1 MKFNNLNLKEA
12 NKSFTE
18 FGMDCK
24 NFLDIMNN
32 KLWRMELFKMPIII
46 ILKEILNYFSILI
59 TEICIIRLLSYE
71 KAIKEVKPDCFK
83 KVP

>member
-1 MKFNNLNLKEA
+1 MKFNNLNLKET
-12 NKSFTE
+12 NKSFTK
-18 FGMDCK
+18 FGMDYK

-32 KLWRMELFKMPIII
+32 KLWRMELFKMPMII

-71 KAIKEVKPDCFK
+71 EAIKEVKPDCFK
-83 KVP
+83 KVS